1 LYYATNN
8 FSVTRQGK
16 EIIFKKHRSYGVGI
30 FLALFV
36 FAFFSGVRWDV
47 GIDHLT
53 YVDFYQTIAR
63 WGDGTIRGDLEEGYV
78 LLMKIFNLFGFHYS
92 IFMAFIAFCQL
103 GFIYYAF
110 KDVKYII
117 PFLGVCIMC
126 GGDFFCWM
134 NVVRQSLVA
143 TCFVFLLTHFLV
155 YKKFIP
161 YLICLIIASFI
172 HKTALMLLVLY
183 PLTYLNLETI
193 YINRKI
199 QYLLLIVVWILS
211 MQNVWIN
218 ILDIVDKVLVFSS
231 YDRYSAEFVEEAIK
245 EKNIGGRTILFIVI
259 HIIIIFFSKRL
270 RKENPTKIYGICY
283 LMFLVFMII
292 EPLLMHSRAFSRIT
306 TYFMVFRSIIS
317 SYFMFY
323 CYKINKKYKL
333 VGLFVLCLFIL
344 YILSSIYLDKGGHT
358 DCIRYHFIWEN
369 HKFVS

>member
-1 LYYATNN
+1 MCLVLYYATNN

-78 LLMKIFNLFGFHYS
+78 LLMKIFNLFGFHYTF
-92 IFMAFIAFCQL
+92 FMAFIAFCQL

-110 KDVKYII
+110 KDEKYII

-126 GGDFFCWM
+126 GGDFFLWM
-134 NVVRQSLVA
+134 NIMRQALVT

-172 HKTALMLLVLY
+172 HKTAILLIIFY
-183 PLTYLNLETI
+183 PLTYLPLEKI
-193 YINRKI
+193 YLQRKYQYVIFLGALCMSFSNIWMNMLDQVDIILSVIGYDDRFNMDILENTVREKNFGVRKI
-199 QYLLLIVVWILS
+199 LFLII
-211 MQNVWIN
+211 
-218 ILDIVDKVLVFSS
+218 DF
-231 YDRYSAEFVEEAIK
+231 
-245 EKNIGGRTILFIVI
+245 
-259 HIIIIFFSKRL
+259 IIIYNSPKLRSYFSNRIF
-270 RKENPTKIYGICY
+270 G
-283 LMFLVFMII
+283 LMYIFYFILII
-292 EPLLMHSRAFSRIT
+292 SQPLLESSMVFNRIT
-306 TYFMVFRSIIS
+306 GYFYTFRAIIS
-317 SYFMFY
+317 SYMLFY
-323 CYKINKKYKL
+323 VFRINRKGINKIL
-333 VGLFVLCLFIL
+333 GILLLLCYFFHIFIQ
-344 YILSSIYLDKGGHT
+344 ILTDKGGHT
-358 DCIRYHFIWEN
+358 DCIRYQF
-369 HKFVS
+369 F